1 MGFRT
6 RASYKMWTRMISKWR
21 LCTEKEQTDFF
32 YYCLKMPS
40 GIFTAILLFIFGNQ
54 VMMGVGIFNCHKQ
67 SGKLSFVTI
76 SVKKYTTEFTV
87 SLCSGLKSLK
97 LINILEFNILILAII
112 TFVIT
117 TTACHYHN
125 KVRCHYH
132 IDVKI
137 HGKIL
142 HLMIIS
148 IFFKCTEC

>member
-1 MGFRT
+1 MHRIGTNR
-6 RASYKMWTRMISKWR
+6 
-21 LCTEKEQTDFF
+21 FF

-67 SGKLSFVTI
+67 SGKLLFVTI
-76 SVKKYTTEFTV
+76 SVKKYTNEFTV
-87 SLCSGLKSLK
+87 SLCSGLKSLR